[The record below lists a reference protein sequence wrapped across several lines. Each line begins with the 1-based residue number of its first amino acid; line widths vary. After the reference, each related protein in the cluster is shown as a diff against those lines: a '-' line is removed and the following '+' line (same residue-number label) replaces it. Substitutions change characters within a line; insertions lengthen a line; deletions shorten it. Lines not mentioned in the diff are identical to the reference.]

1 MLARFSPDSPE
12 KYVRVCRTV
21 KNTDVSRRS
30 AFSKSETMELTLRIS
45 RILGVCVAVL
55 SLKNDKT
62 GQVTV
67 MPLELCETEKDT
79 DLYSVSLNF
88 AALCGDM
95 PHGLFFF
102 DILLCRGD
110 EKLYLNPVNNI
121 DFTLSATEPETPF
134 ALLVYADG
142 YQTPA
147 WAKNAVMYH
156 IFVDRFAKS
165 EKHTLPVR
173 ADAHIN
179 PDWDN
184 GIPEYA
190 PYPEAHIQNN
200 EFFGGSLYGI
210 IEKLDYL
217 VSLGVN
223 VLYLSPIFKAY
234 SNHKYDT
241 GDYAEI
247 DEMFGEKEAFDEL
260 LCEAKKR
267 GMHIILDG
275 VFNHTGD
282 DSRYFN
288 RYGHYDTIGAYQSPD
303 SPYHEWYYFRHFP
316 EDYECWW
323 GIKILPKLNNTNPTT
338 RDYFLG
344 ENGILRRYVAK
355 GTSGWRLDVADEL
368 PDAFLTDLR
377 GAVKKEN
384 PDALILGEVWEN
396 AAVKIAYGAR
406 RSYLLGFQ
414 LDSVMNYPFK
424 NAILD
429 YVRSGDCT
437 SFYNTVTEIISLY
450 PPQSVAVLMNLLGTH
465 DTERILTA
473 LGADPADFSRS
484 NEQKASFRLSPEKR
498 EHAEQLLKFASTLQ
512 FTLPGM
518 PSVFYGDE
526 AGMEGFGD
534 PFCRRPYP
542 WGREAV
548 SLRAHYAELARL
560 KRNLAV
566 LHTPHIAFVVH
577 NGAKLGFVRYS
588 DRASDGAL
596 LVLCNAAK
604 KETVFDESIIKNG
617 IYKPLYGVS
626 ETLSDGSIVLAAES
640 AVLLFA
646 EVFTPS
652 DNAILL

>member
-1 MLARFSPDSPE
+1 MLARFTPDGPE

-190 PYPEAHIQNN
+190 PYPGAHIQNN

-450 PPQSVAVLMNLLGTH
+450 PPQTVAVLMNLLGTH

-604 KETVFDESIIKNG
+604 KETVFDESFIKNG

-646 EVFTPS
+646 DVFTPS

>member
-1 MLARFSPDSPE
+1 MLARFSPDGPE

-62 GQVTV
+62 GQVTE

-190 PYPEAHIQNN
+190 PYPGAHIQNN

-450 PPQSVAVLMNLLGTH
+450 PPQTVAVLMNLLGTH

-604 KETVFDESIIKNG
+604 KETVFDESFIKNG
-617 IYKPLYGVS
+617 LYKPLYGVS

>member
-1 MLARFSPDSPE
+1 MLARFTPDGPE

-62 GQVTV
+62 GQVTE

-190 PYPEAHIQNN
+190 PYPGAHIQNN

-437 SFYNTVTEIISLY
+437 SFYNTVTEIVSLY
-450 PPQSVAVLMNLLGTH
+450 PPQTVAVLMNLLGTH

-473 LGADPADFSRS
+473 LGADQADFSRS

-604 KETVFDESIIKNG
+604 KETVFDESFIKNG

-646 EVFTPS
+646 DVFTPS
-652 DNAILL
+652 DDAILL

>member
-1 MLARFSPDSPE
+1 MLARFSLDSPE
-12 KYVRVCRTV
+12 KLVRVCRTV

-30 AFSKSETMELTLRIS
+30 AFAKSATMELTLRIS

-55 SLKNDKT
+55 SIKNDKT
-62 GQVTV
+62 GHVIE
-67 MPLELCETEKDT
+67 MPLKLCKTEKDT
-79 DLYSVSLNF
+79 DFYSVSLHL
-88 AALCGDM
+88 AALCGDE
-95 PHGLFFF
+95 PSGLFFF
-102 DILLCRGD
+102 DILLCRGN

-121 DFTLSATEPETPF
+121 DFTLSETAPENQF

-147 WAKNAVMYH
+147 WAKNALMYH

-165 EKHTLPVR
+165 EKHSLPVR
-173 ADAHIN
+173 ADARIN

-190 PYPEAHIQNN
+190 PYPGAHLQNN
-200 EFFGGSLYGI
+200 EFFGGNLYGI

-217 VSLGVN
+217 ASLGVN

-247 DEMFGEKEAFDEL
+247 DEMFGGKEAFDEL
-260 LCEAKKR
+260 FREAAKR
-267 GMHIILDG
+267 SIHVIL
-275 VFNHTGD
+275 

-288 RYGHYDTIGAYQSPD
+288 RYGHYDSVGAYQSPD
-303 SPYHEWYYFRHFP
+303 SPYHDWYFFRHFP
-316 EDYECWW
+316 EDYDCWW
-323 GIKILPKLNNTNPTT
+323 GIKILPKLNNENPAT

-377 GAVKKEN
+377 NAVKKEN
-384 PDALILGEVWEN
+384 PDAFILGEVWEN

-406 RSYLLGFQ
+406 RSYLSGFQ

-424 NAILD
+424 NAVLD
-429 YVRSGDCT
+429 YVRTGDCT
-437 SFYNTVTEIISLY
+437 TLYNTVTEIGSLY
-450 PPQSVAVLMNLLGTH
+450 PPQTVAVLMNLLGTH

-473 LGADPADFSRS
+473 LGAEQGDYALS
-484 NEQKASFRLSPEKR
+484 NAQKASFRLSPEKR
-498 EHAEQLLKFASTLQ
+498 EHAERLLKLASTLQ

-518 PSVFYGDE
+518 PSIFYGDE

-542 WGREAV
+542 WGREDV
-548 SLRAHYAELARL
+548 SLRAHYAELGWL

-566 LHTPHIAFVVH
+566 LHTPYIAFVVH
-577 NGAKLGFVRYS
+577 NGEKLGFVRYS
-588 DRASDGAL
+588 DGAADGAL

-604 KETVFDESIIKNG
+604 KETVFDEAFIKNG
-617 IYKPLYGVS
+617 VYKPLYGVS
-626 ETLSDGSIVLAAES
+626 ETLTDGSLVLAAES

-646 EVFTPS
+646 DTFSPS
-652 DNAILL
+652 DDVILL

>member
-190 PYPEAHIQNN
+190 PYPGAHIQNN

-450 PPQSVAVLMNLLGTH
+450 PPQTVAVLMNLLGTH

>member
-1 MLARFSPDSPE
+1 MLARFTPDGPE

-62 GQVTV
+62 GQVTE

-190 PYPEAHIQNN
+190 PYPGAHIQNN

-450 PPQSVAVLMNLLGTH
+450 PPQTVAVLMNLLGTH

-604 KETVFDESIIKNG
+604 KETVFDESFIKNG

-646 EVFTPS
+646 DVFTPS
-652 DNAILL
+652 DDAILL

>member
-1 MLARFSPDSPE
+1 MLARFSPDGPE

-62 GQVTV
+62 GQVTE

-190 PYPEAHIQNN
+190 PYPGAHIQNN

-323 GIKILPKLNNTNPTT
+323 GIKILPKLNNTNTTT

-450 PPQSVAVLMNLLGTH
+450 PPQTVAVLMNLLGTH

-604 KETVFDESIIKNG
+604 KETVFDESFIKNG

-626 ETLSDGSIVLAAES
+626 ETRSDGSIVLAAES

>member
-1 MLARFSPDSPE
+1 MLARFSPDGPE

-62 GQVTV
+62 GQVTE

-190 PYPEAHIQNN
+190 PYPGAHIQNN

-288 RYGHYDTIGAYQSPD
+288 RYGHYDTIGAYQSPE

-437 SFYNTVTEIISLY
+437 SFYNTVTEIVSLY
-450 PPQSVAVLMNLLGTH
+450 PPQTVAVLMNLLGTH

-604 KETVFDESIIKNG
+604 KETVFDESFIKNG

>member
-190 PYPEAHIQNN
+190 PYPGAHIQNN

-450 PPQSVAVLMNLLGTH
+450 PPQTVAVLMNLLGTH

-542 WGREAV
+542 WGREAI

-604 KETVFDESIIKNG
+604 KETVFDESFIKNG

>member
-1 MLARFSPDSPE
+1 MLARFTPDGPE

-62 GQVTV
+62 GQVTE

-190 PYPEAHIQNN
+190 PYPGAHIQNN

-450 PPQSVAVLMNLLGTH
+450 PPQTVAVLMNLLGTH

-604 KETVFDESIIKNG
+604 KETVFDESFIKNG
-617 IYKPLYGVS
+617 LYKPLYGVS

>member
-1 MLARFSPDSPE
+1 MLARFTPDGPE

-62 GQVTV
+62 GQVTE

-190 PYPEAHIQNN
+190 PYPGAHIQNN

-247 DEMFGEKEAFDEL
+247 DEMFGEKDAFDEL

-368 PDAFLTDLR
+368 PDAFLSDLR

-437 SFYNTVTEIISLY
+437 SFYNTVTEIVSLY
-450 PPQSVAVLMNLLGTH
+450 PPQTVAVLMNLLGTH

-542 WGREAV
+542 WGREAI

-604 KETVFDESIIKNG
+604 QETVFDESFIKNG

>member
-67 MPLELCETEKDT
+67 MPLELCETEQDT

-165 EKHTLPVR
+165 KKHTLPVR

-190 PYPEAHIQNN
+190 PYPGAHIQNN

-450 PPQSVAVLMNLLGTH
+450 PPQTVAVLMNLLGTH

-512 FTLPGM
+512 FTLPGL

-604 KETVFDESIIKNG
+604 KETVFDESFIKNG

-646 EVFTPS
+646 DVFTPS

>member
-1 MLARFSPDSPE
+1 MLARFSPDGPE

-62 GQVTV
+62 GQVTE

-190 PYPEAHIQNN
+190 PYPGAHIQNN

-247 DEMFGEKEAFDEL
+247 DEMFGEKDAFDEL

-437 SFYNTVTEIISLY
+437 SFYNTVTEIVSLY
-450 PPQSVAVLMNLLGTH
+450 PPQTVAVLMNLLGTH

-548 SLRAHYAELARL
+548 SLRAHYAELGRL

-604 KETVFDESIIKNG
+604 QETVFDESFIKNG

>member
-1 MLARFSPDSPE
+1 MLARFSPDGPE

-62 GQVTV
+62 GQVTE

-190 PYPEAHIQNN
+190 PYPGAHIQNN

-247 DEMFGEKEAFDEL
+247 DEMFGEKDAFDEL

-437 SFYNTVTEIISLY
+437 SFYNTVTEIVSLY
-450 PPQSVAVLMNLLGTH
+450 PPQTVAVLMNLLGTH

-542 WGREAV
+542 WGREAI

-604 KETVFDESIIKNG
+604 KETVFDESFIKNG

>member
-1 MLARFSPDSPE
+1 MLARFSPDGPG

-62 GQVTV
+62 GQVTE

-190 PYPEAHIQNN
+190 PYPGAHIQNN

-247 DEMFGEKEAFDEL
+247 DEMFG
-260 LCEAKKR
+260 
-267 GMHIILDG
+267 
-275 VFNHTGD
+275 
-282 DSRYFN
+282 
-288 RYGHYDTIGAYQSPD
+288 
-303 SPYHEWYYFRHFP
+303 
-316 EDYECWW
+316 
-323 GIKILPKLNNTNPTT
+323 
-338 RDYFLG
+338 
-344 ENGILRRYVAK
+344 
-355 GTSGWRLDVADEL
+355 
-368 PDAFLTDLR
+368 
-377 GAVKKEN
+377 
-384 PDALILGEVWEN
+384 
-396 AAVKIAYGAR
+396 
-406 RSYLLGFQ
+406 
-414 LDSVMNYPFK
+414 
-424 NAILD
+424 
-429 YVRSGDCT
+429 
-437 SFYNTVTEIISLY
+437 
-450 PPQSVAVLMNLLGTH
+450 
-465 DTERILTA
+465 
-473 LGADPADFSRS
+473 
-484 NEQKASFRLSPEKR
+484 
-498 EHAEQLLKFASTLQ
+498 
-512 FTLPGM
+512 
-518 PSVFYGDE
+518 
-526 AGMEGFGD
+526 
-534 PFCRRPYP
+534 
-542 WGREAV
+542 
-548 SLRAHYAELARL
+548 
-560 KRNLAV
+560 
-566 LHTPHIAFVVH
+566 
-577 NGAKLGFVRYS
+577 
-588 DRASDGAL
+588 
-596 LVLCNAAK
+596 
-604 KETVFDESIIKNG
+604 
-617 IYKPLYGVS
+617 
-626 ETLSDGSIVLAAES
+626 
-640 AVLLFA
+640 
-646 EVFTPS
+646 
-652 DNAILL
+652 

>member
-1 MLARFSPDSPE
+1 MLARFSPDGPE

-190 PYPEAHIQNN
+190 PYPGAHIQNN

-450 PPQSVAVLMNLLGTH
+450 PPQTVAVLMNLLGTH

-604 KETVFDESIIKNG
+604 KETVFDESFIKNG
-617 IYKPLYGVS
+617 IYKSLYGVS

-646 EVFTPS
+646 DVFTPS
-652 DNAILL
+652 DVAILL

>member
-1 MLARFSPDSPE
+1 MLARFSPDGPE

-62 GQVTV
+62 GQVTE

-190 PYPEAHIQNN
+190 PYPGAHIQNN

-247 DEMFGEKEAFDEL
+247 DEMFGEKDAFDEL

-437 SFYNTVTEIISLY
+437 SFYNTVTEIVSLY
-450 PPQSVAVLMNLLGTH
+450 PPQTVAVLMNLLGTH

-604 KETVFDESIIKNG
+604 KETVFDESFIKNG

>member
-1 MLARFSPDSPE
+1 MLARFSPDGPE

-62 GQVTV
+62 GQVTE

-190 PYPEAHIQNN
+190 PYPGAHIQNN

-437 SFYNTVTEIISLY
+437 SFYNTVTEIVSLY
-450 PPQSVAVLMNLLGTH
+450 PPQTVAVLMNLLGTH

-604 KETVFDESIIKNG
+604 KETVFDESFIKNG

>member
-190 PYPEAHIQNN
+190 PYPGAHIQNN

-437 SFYNTVTEIISLY
+437 SFYNTVTEIVSLY
-450 PPQSVAVLMNLLGTH
+450 PPQTVAVLMNLLGTH

-604 KETVFDESIIKNG
+604 KETVFDESFIKNG

-626 ETLSDGSIVLAAES
+626 ETRSDGSIVLAAES